1 MQIFILSQ
9 DLLVTSRVGGVTH
22 SLQVPVTS
30 CSSLS
35 HLQTV
40 LSESPAAVVAID
52 LTFRGLDVEEV
63 IQWIRSEE
71 AAITVIAF
79 GPHVHVKK
87 LANAEQAGCDQ
98 VYVRSEFFSQMKT
111 IFSRALARHV
121 TGEEDI

>member
-1 MQIFILSQ
+1 MAANAQEA
-9 DLLVTSRVGGVTH
+9 VK
-22 SLQVPVTS
+22 
-30 CSSLS
+30 
-35 HLQTV
+35 
-40 LSESPAAVVAID
+40 LSEDEEEGRHHNQQHTTLPVPSKVNIVR
-52 LTFRGLDVEEV
+52 LTFEQLDVEEV